1 MAKISI
7 PLHASLLLFV
17 CCLHAPFAP
26 GQEIKPVICHEREFP
41 PESPDRA
48 PHSAASKAAD
58 KCIFHENFSFW
69 NCSPDVPL
77 EGLHWLIN
85 DELISMEERFSW
97 PLPEGRHVVTLVL
110 DTPFG
115 TFSTTENFVV
125 VDVFPIH
132 AAFDPC
138 PASGAAP
145 LHVDFLNRSSDYPWL
160 FYWWDFGDG
169 QTSTEQNPKHL
180 YEKPGFYT
188 VCLEVA
194 ALRDCKGES
203 KDARICHRL
212 LVRDGELPDCEGNLL
227 QDPGFEEGDLRLFWD
242 ASPLSSSQGLL
253 CSPDR
258 CREGAPFEGRHWLR
272 FHGRFTD
279 DILAFGQKLQLDP
292 GIYLFSYWYKC
303 SAETYGSVH
312 FHMNEE
318 EIDRLLLPEMHSEN
332 NYVQGQCFF
341 MIRDREGE
349 QASLLHMTNPTLG
362 PGDLLLDHFCLR
374 RLSPLFS
381 TDQDNDGHISDKEAL
396 DAMDAWQSG
405 NTSLTHAV
413 RTLYLWQRGGA
424 YHYNETQPPP
434 LCWEPVQ

>member
-194 ALRDCKGES
+194 ALRDWK
-203 KDARICHRL
+203 A
-212 LVRDGELPDCEGNLL
+212 LPLKEDTG
-227 QDPGFEEGDLRLFWD
+227 
-242 ASPLSSSQGLL
+242 SV
-253 CSPDR
+253 
-258 CREGAPFEGRHWLR
+258 
-272 FHGRFTD
+272 FTD
-279 DILAFGQKLQLDP
+279 VLPMTYWLSDRNCNWIPAST
-292 GIYLFSYWYKC
+292 FSPIGTNAALK
-303 SAETYGSVH
+303 
-312 FHMNEE
+312 HM
-318 EIDRLLLPEMHSEN
+318 
-332 NYVQGQCFF
+332 VQ
-341 MIRDREGE
+341 
-349 QASLLHMTNPTLG
+349 
-362 PGDLLLDHFCLR
+362 
-374 RLSPLFS
+374 S
-381 TDQDNDGHISDKEAL
+381 TF
-396 DAMDAWQSG
+396 
-405 NTSLTHAV
+405 T
-413 RTLYLWQRGGA
+413 
-424 YHYNETQPPP
+424 
-434 LCWEPVQ
+434 